1 MVYGT
6 YNYSIHGVYKPSF
19 HHWGGPHCMWYNH
32 FHQPWVLTGHEVH
45 RSGDVRWWRCPDRAS
60 LSSSRAREEFGG
72 LWPNA
77 QYHGARTECSL
88 NGDIMGI
95 DTRNVGSTNSWGY
108 HGDYWECGIDKLTR
122 CFGVPEHL
130 TPKLWWIIVFPIQFK
145 WQWISTIF
153 RCFEISFATKIILC
167 QKKMVSTSK
176 DLKSKSA
183 YGHVAYH
190 QWFFRKIFG
199 RSSAEVGKCRSI
211 EILPAKACTKESKNW
226 NLAQTHR
233 NFAAGTDMKEGIRHR
248 VVIQNASTAPWLW
261 YVVIL
266 GDQKGSD
273 LEVQLGDFDVYSCG
287 YNHKLGNL
295 FGRWARHIEI
305 PSFFH
310 TTTWLLL

>member
-167 QKKMVSTSK
+167 QKRWFQPAKTWNPKAHTDMLLTINGF
-176 DLKSKSA
+176 SA
-183 YGHVAYH
+183 
-190 QWFFRKIFG
+190 
-199 RSSAEVGKCRSI
+199 RSLAEVQQKWGNVVALRFCQPKRVLKKAKI
-211 EILPAKACTKESKNW
+211 EI
-226 NLAQTHR
+226 
-233 NFAAGTDMKEGIRHR
+233 
-248 VVIQNASTAPWLW
+248 
-261 YVVIL
+261 
-266 GDQKGSD
+266 
-273 LEVQLGDFDVYSCG
+273 
-287 YNHKLGNL
+287 
-295 FGRWARHIEI
+295 
-305 PSFFH
+305 
-310 TTTWLLL
+310 

>member
-6 YNYSIHGVYKPSF
+6 FNYSIHGVYKPSF
-19 HHWGGPHCMWYNH
+19 HHWGCPRCMWSNH

-45 RSGDVRWWRCPDRAS
+45 RSGDVCRWRCPDRAS

-77 QYHGARTECSL
+77 QYHGARTKCSV

-95 DTRNVGSTNSWGY
+95 TGSVGSTNSWGY
-108 HGDYWECGIDKLTR
+108 HGDYWECGINKLTI

-153 RCFEISFATKIILC
+153 RCFEISFATKIIVC

-176 DLKSKSA
+176 DLKSKSS

-190 QWFFRKIFG
+190 QWFIRKIF
-199 RSSAEVGKCRSI
+199 EVQQKWGNVVALRFCQPKRVLKKANI
-211 EILPAKACTKESKNW
+211 EI
-226 NLAQTHR
+226 
-233 NFAAGTDMKEGIRHR
+233 
-248 VVIQNASTAPWLW
+248 
-261 YVVIL
+261 
-266 GDQKGSD
+266 
-273 LEVQLGDFDVYSCG
+273 
-287 YNHKLGNL
+287 
-295 FGRWARHIEI
+295 
-305 PSFFH
+305 
-310 TTTWLLL
+310 